1 MEYSRARLAA
11 TWDISGMKYFGHLGP
26 RWGKLGAPS
35 NTIGI
40 IGKIDC
46 KPGHHVGVDIV
57 VRACMVFIWS
67 HHTLW

>member
-11 TWDISGMKYFGHLGP
+11 TWDRSGVNFFGHLGP
-26 RWGKLGAPS
+26 RRGKLGASS

-40 IGKIDC
+40 ISKIDC
-46 KPGHHVGVDIV
+46 KASDHVGVDIV

-67 HHTLW
+67 HHTLV